1 MASLT
6 CFAFLRG
13 EVACK
18 MTKCFISDRS
28 LFFNQS
34 KKFNKV
40 SNLHRSKWTSLKKL
54 NGWKH
59 YEVVNIDKKNDFIEL
74 FAICDRSKKTIVNKK
89 NLKNINLWKRGWK

>member
-1 MASLT
+1 M
-6 CFAFLRG
+6 
-13 EVACK
+13 VAAVLEDAVVVK
-18 MTKCFISDRS
+18 NSYQYNLIMISNYD
-28 LFFNQS
+28 